1 MKSLVPAACLAA
13 AAAVLVTG
21 PAAGRAGPAAGRF
34 GPATGRAGPRRVI
47 APADLPEAPRRCPEA
62 LRGVELAL
70 RPFPGGVVL
79 AFTSPRLP
87 QVPELREQLRQA
99 ALVIE
104 MYSKAPNLGLAA
116 TPDQG
121 RIPPLEI
128 SVSDVGAGALVVI
141 RTQRARDLPELLDLA
156 RAVELLWSRS
166 DCSEDIFV
174 RRPSLPSLR
183 A

>member
-21 PAAGRAGPAAGRF
+21 LAAGRAGFAV
-34 GPATGRAGPRRVI
+34 GRAGPRRVI
-47 APADLPEAPRRCPEA
+47 APPDLPAAPRRCPEA
-62 LRGVELAL
+62 LRGVELAR
-70 RPFPGGVVL
+70 RPFAGGVVL
-79 AFTSPRLP
+79 SFTSARLQ

-104 MYSKAPNLGLAA
+104 MYSKVPNLGLEVA
-116 TPDQG
+116 PEQG
-121 RIPPLEI
+121 RIPALEI
-128 SVSDVGAGALVVI
+128 SVNDVDAGARVVI
-141 RTQRARDLPELLDLA
+141 RTQRARDLPELLELA
-156 RAVELLWSRS
+156 RALELLWSRS